1 MGKRNPSARKKKIAK
16 QKKKNI
22 SAMMIVGAGLL
33 LIGVAAMF
41 AIPKNKESESVSD
54 ASSSVPVPVNY
65 DAPELTLKNLDGE
78 EESLSDYRGSVVL
91 VNLWATWCPPC
102 KAELPVL
109 EAYYE
114 KHAADGFVI
123 IGIEDGEPPEQVA
136 AFVQGWGLTYPIWTD
151 QTAAGEAAFRV
162 RGLPSSFVIDRNG
175 TVRLAWTG
183 AISDAMLEK
192 YVTPII
198 EE

>member
-1 MGKRNPSARKKKIAK
+1 MGKRNPSARKKKIAR
-16 QKKKNI
+16 QKKKNV

-33 LIGVAAMF
+33 LIGIAAIF
-41 AIPKNKESESVSD
+41 AIPKTKEAGSVD
-54 ASSSVPVPVNY
+54 DAASSIPVPVEY
-65 DAPELTLKNLDGE
+65 DAPELTLKDLDGNE
-78 EESLSDYRGSVVL
+78 ASLSDYRGQVTL

-114 KHAADGFVI
+114 KHAKDGFVI
-123 IGIEDGEPPEQVA
+123 IGIEDGEPPQDVA
-136 AFVQGWGLTYPIWTD
+136 AFVKGWGLTYPIWTD
-151 QTAAGEAAFRV
+151 QTAAAEAAFRV
-162 RGLPSSFVIDRNG
+162 RALPSSFVIDRDG
-175 TVRLAWTG
+175 VVRLAWTG
-183 AISDAMLEK
+183 AISEKMLEK